1 MYVLLWCC
9 GVNASHRIRRYGT
22 TPLHGG
28 ARQILKLFKKK
39 IPKFTIVINSKDRLT
54 SNKSLTSPSNTLLP
68 YVTLGTPQRESLRQ
82 FNGVAWH
89 VRSCLYRWAKTLIIW
104 IRLPG
109 NSISSC
115 LFSLYATHQYTRPTT
130 LAICTSRRIVVAE
143 TSSNWTCRL
152 DLVAECRQTD
162 NEAEN

>member
-1 MYVLLWCC
+1 MEKSVPLLQEARRIDYVCFVWCC

-39 IPKFTIVINSKDRLT
+39 IPKFTIVINSKDRRT

-68 YVTLGTPQRESLRQ
+68 YVTLKTPQREPLRQ

-89 VRSCLYRWAKTLIIW
+89 A
-104 IRLPG
+104 
-109 NSISSC
+109 
-115 LFSLYATHQYTRPTT
+115 
-130 LAICTSRRIVVAE
+130 RIVVYTGE
-143 TSSNWTCRL
+143 LR
-152 DLVAECRQTD
+152 R
-162 NEAEN
+162 